1 MKTDFS
7 VSLAKII
14 NEFSLETIY
23 IPGEPEEI
31 LVSNAE
37 VNRPGLQLAGYYE
50 FFDSERVQI
59 IGKSEESYLRE
70 LDEAGLNTCLES
82 FFSRTPPMV
91 IVSRGLDVPQKMRDY
106 AEKYAVPL
114 LRTEDSTSSFL
125 SSLIAFLNVQLA
137 PRITRHGVLVEV
149 YGEGVLLLG
158 ESGVGK
164 SETAIELVKRGH
176 RLIADDAV
184 ELRRVSS
191 KSVVGSSPENIRH
204 FIELR

>member
-14 NEFSLETIY
+14 NEFSLEKIY
-23 IPGEPEEI
+23 IPGEPEDI
-31 LVSNAE
+31 LVTSVE
-37 VNRPGLQLAGYYE
+37 VNRPGLPLAGHYE
-50 FFDSERVQI
+50 FFDSERIQI
-59 IGKSEESYLRE
+59 IGKSEESYLSE
-70 LDEAGLNTCLES
+70 LDSEQLDACLDA

-91 IVSRGLDVPQKMRDY
+91 IISRGLEIPQKMCDY
-106 AEKYAVPL
+106 AQKYSVPL
-114 LRTEDSTSSFL
+114 LRTDDSTSGFL

-184 ELRRVSS
+184 ELMRVSS
-191 KSVVGSSPENIRH
+191 
-204 FIELR
+204 